1 MRRGRPPYPDILT
14 PRQWEVLELLREGL
28 SNDAIGERL
37 GISRDGAKYHVAEIL
52 SKLNLPTREAAA
64 AWTPEAEARPRSRA
78 RLAIPGVG
86 GLVHLPFAKA
96 AACVVLAAAVAGL
109 GLLVFAV
116 LATRG
121 DEDSGETSGP
131 LGKLAFV
138 QDGNLWV
145 KELPGGTPRHLTND
159 GKASTPLWSPS
170 GDWLLMNEAVIRAG
184 DGSSH
189 AAPGC
194 RTWSPSTDELVCT
207 DPSGDWVLVSADGNR
222 GQVISAQS
230 LLSIAPADS
239 KLGTPE
245 LSPDRSKLA
254 YAVNGP
260 LDGAGVPA
268 HRLSSLWVA
277 DADGAN
283 AHPIVESNGS
293 ADGGA
298 VMVVGWTPDG
308 TRILFSVALGFS
320 ASLAA
325 DGVQFYAIQ
334 PSGGS
339 PVLLQNGMLRSKTLL
354 GGFSPTGTLAFTAG
368 TGRETWTGKRVALLD
383 VATGTARFL
392 TDANDSAFSPAWS
405 PDASKLA
412 YVSAP
417 DIGSVGGG
425 DVAKAGAA
433 KRKIWLINADGS
445 GRRALTE
452 DAAYRDEWPLWSND
466 GSQLLIARIDGEG
479 AASVWLVDAGGS
491 GVPAMKVADIS
502 RPLGRLDPPLWFG
515 YYGHV
520 GWDQFYDW
528 WQP

>member
-1 MRRGRPPYPDILT
+1 MKALP
-14 PRQWEVLELLREGL
+14 
-28 SNDAIGERL
+28 
-37 GISRDGAKYHVAEIL
+37 DGAPRRL
-52 SKLNLPTREAAA
+52 TR
-64 AWTPEAEARPRSRA
+64 
-78 RLAIPGVG
+78 
-86 GLVHLPFAKA
+86 
-96 AACVVLAAAVAGL
+96 
-109 GLLVFAV
+109 
-116 LATRG
+116 
-121 DEDSGETSGP
+121 
-131 LGKLAFV
+131 
-138 QDGNLWV
+138 
-145 KELPGGTPRHLTND
+145 D

-170 GDWLLMNEAVIRAG
+170 GDWLLMNETVIRAS

-189 AAPGC
+189 AALGC
-194 RTWSPSTDELVCT
+194 REWAPPADELLCL
-207 DPSGDWVLVSADGNR
+207 DPSGDVMFVNADGDR
-222 GQVISAQS
+222 RRLISGQT
-230 LLSIAPADS
+230 LLSNAPAGS
-239 KLGTPE
+239 KLGGIPE
-245 LSPDRSKLA
+245 LSPDRTKLA
-254 YAVNGP
+254 YAVNEP
-260 LDGAGVPA
+260 FDGTGVPA
-268 HRLSSLWVA
+268 QRLSGLWVA

-283 AHPIVESNGS
+283 ARSILESDGS
-293 ADGGA
+293 AHGGA
-298 VMVVGWTPDG
+298 VTVVGWTPDG
-308 TRILFSVALGFS
+308 ERILFSVALGFS

-405 PDASKLA
+405 ADASKLA

-425 DVAKAGAA
+425 EVAKAGAA

-452 DAAYRDEWPLWSND
+452 DAAYRDEWPLWSSD
-466 GSQLLIARIDGEG
+466 GSRLLIARIDGEG